1 MARITSGWQLSL
13 SLVEL
18 LGLAVWIGGFAVILI
33 TVIPAVFNTLGMEQ
47 GGRFLRRVFDGY
59 NNLTSGIVILLLGTA
74 ALRIWKVQNMPN
86 HILSV
91 GRGEWILLAIL
102 VLVTGLIVLI
112 LSPKA
117 VELQEVA
124 FAAETQEGKKIAYD
138 AFFRAHMIVRTL
150 HLINVG
156 AAVSL
161 FVFKC
166 QQWLKNRATFGFE

>member
-1 MARITSGWQLSL
+1 M
-13 SLVEL
+13 
-18 LGLAVWIGGFAVILI
+18 WIGGLAVILI

-74 ALRIWKVQNMPN
+74 ALRIWKVQNMPD

-117 VELQEVA
+117 MELQEVA
-124 FAAETQEGKKIAYD
+124 FAAETQEGKEIAYD
-138 AFFRAHMIVRTL
+138 AFFRTHMIVRAL
-150 HLINVG
+150 HLINAG
-156 AAVSL
+156 IAVTLL
-161 FVFKC
+161 FIKF
-166 QQWLKNRATFGFE
+166 QQWLKKRAAFGFD